1 MSQSYKMTQNITKF
15 GVDKLLMKKNIN
27 CQVPSFEFWILMQK
41 VRHLWRWSSDK
52 KNIAHTCFTH
62 KHILPFVPTKSE
74 QQKRN
79 KKKNNLSRQ
88 LQVCTCI
95 DMHSRYIGQVMYS
108 IFLLFSL
115 CIRMYTSSLCER
127 VHQHA
132 HSIYHAIKR

>member
-1 MSQSYKMTQNITKF
+1 MSQSYKMTQNIKKF
-15 GVDKLLMKKNIN
+15 GVDKLLMKKIIN

-79 KKKNNLSRQ
+79 KKKKQSILTTSG
-88 LQVCTCI
+88 VH
-95 DMHSRYIGQVMYS
+95 MHRYA
-108 IFLLFSL
+108 FSL
-115 CIRMYTSSLCER
+115 YRTGHVLNFFIIFS
-127 VHQHA
+127 VHQDVHFFFV
-132 HSIYHAIKR
+132 